1 MKNKALIKLFFLAA
15 AAFWPAVVQAET
27 FIKTDNTAQIEKIF
41 QKQNYKTYLLPSG
54 ENFPQIFIQNIPE
67 KFGADL
73 PEKQKQDLF
82 FRILAPLALKVNAE
96 LEKER
101 KVVIYLQH
109 KFAEDSLDAADEAII
124 EKLALKY
131 DVSTPMQGHRRYA
144 ILLKQL
150 KLRINAV
157 PPSLFLAIAAINTN
171 WGQAK
176 FLPLSN
182 NLYRE
187 LNWYSDEG
195 LKPEDE
201 KEDDSYRIRIY
212 PSLYTAM
219 ADYALKLNSNVDYQ
233 EFREMRQM
241 LLDKNQQPNG
251 KFLAPYLIFASD
263 LPNFAGLLDYTITFS
278 QLDQLDRNAALAP

>member
-1 MKNKALIKLFFLAA
+1 MKNKALVKLFFLAA
-15 AAFWPAVVQAET
+15 AAFWPAIVQAET
-27 FIKTDNTAQIEKIF
+27 FIKADNTAQIEKIF

-73 PEKQKQDLF
+73 PEKQRQNLF

-109 KFAEDSLDAADEAII
+109 KFAEDSLDTADEAII

-131 DVSTPMQGHRRYA
+131 DASTPMQGHRRYA

-176 FLPLSN
+176 FLPPSN

-251 KFLAPYLIFASD
+251 KFLAPYLI
-263 LPNFAGLLDYTITFS
+263 LPLICPILPAFLTI
-278 QLDQLDRNAALAP
+278 R